1 MLQSKR
7 TENSCNLCPRSLLY
21 FAGRCV
27 QQCSVWGLVVGGA
40 APSVV
45 TAHKFPTFPTC
56 RQALPCIP
64 TTLSVGRES
73 PLSAPTQGD
82 QQNFSLQVSSLA
94 DRKLQQTR
102 AGVAIF
108 FKSSS
113 DMCWTW
119 KWLERGRMCAWVI
132 LGHPQVSECRVV
144 LGGPSGPPV
153 HALPSS

>member
-1 MLQSKR
+1 MLQSEK

-108 FKSSS
+108 QIKFRYVL
-113 DMCWTW
+113 DVEMIGEGQNVC
-119 KWLERGRMCAWVI
+119 
-132 LGHPQVSECRVV
+132 LGYF
-144 LGGPSGPPV
+144 GTPSGQ
-153 HALPSS
+153 

>member
-1 MLQSKR
+1 MLQSER
-7 TENSCNLCPRSLLY
+7 NENSCNLCPRSVLY

-108 FKSSS
+108 PNQVQICFG
-113 DMCWTW
+113 
-119 KWLERGRMCAWVI
+119 RGNDWRGA
-132 LGHPQVSECRVV
+132 ECV
-144 LGGPSGPPV
+144 LGLFWDTLRSVSVGWC
-153 HALPSS
+153 

>member
-1 MLQSKR
+1 MLQSER
-7 TENSCNLCPRSLLY
+7 NEISCNLCPRSLLY

-27 QQCSVWGLVVGGA
+27 QQQCSVWGLVVGGA

-108 FKSSS
+108 QIKFRYVL
-113 DMCWTW
+113 DGEMIGEGQNVC
-119 KWLERGRMCAWVI
+119 
-132 LGHPQVSECRVV
+132 LGYF
-144 LGGPSGPPV
+144 GTPSGQ
-153 HALPSS
+153 

>member
-1 MLQSKR
+1 MLQSER
-7 TENSCNLCPRSLLY
+7 NENSCNLCPRSLLY

-108 FKSSS
+108 QNQVQI
-113 DMCWTW
+113 CVG
-119 KWLERGRMCAWVI
+119 RGNDWRGA
-132 LGHPQVSECRVV
+132 ECV
-144 LGGPSGPPV
+144 LGLFWDTLRSVSVGWC
-153 HALPSS
+153 